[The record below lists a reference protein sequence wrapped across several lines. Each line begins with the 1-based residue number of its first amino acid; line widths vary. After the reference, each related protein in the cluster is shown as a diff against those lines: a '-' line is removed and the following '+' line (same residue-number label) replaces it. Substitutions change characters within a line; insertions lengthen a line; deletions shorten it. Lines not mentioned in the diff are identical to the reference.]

1 MHRWRRSAAPLSQ
14 RIPASAVRP
23 STHTSARATVH
34 ENDKH
39 PAETAAYDS
48 KPRRCMPE
56 TEKKSLLSHR
66 TCHASA
72 ATAAADRLCASLP
85 AAQAIKVE
93 GDARKPFERGY
104 RQRGSGNT
112 VDGAA

>member
-1 MHRWRRSAAPLSQ
+1 MRRWRLSAAPLSR

-34 ENDKH
+34 EYDKH
-39 PAETAAYDS
+39 PVETAAYDS

-56 TEKKSLLSHR
+56 TEKKSLPSHR

-72 ATAAADRLCASLP
+72 PTAAADRLCASLP
-85 AAQAIKVE
+85 AAQAIEVE

-104 RQRGSGNT
+104 RQRGAGNAIDSA
-112 VDGAA
+112 V